1 MNTQPEALLY
11 NFNDPE
17 RLRQIRRYLNRQKVK
32 TRIVTAPEF
41 LHPLGYLFEIPGFH
55 PSSQFNLGNNFSDE
69 MIVLKDFSSAQMDS
83 FLAFFRENQLP
94 PVALKAMLTPV
105 TQHWSSIQLH
115 DELSREHTLMH
126 KNNCKTKICRI
137 CLLHFR
143 QIFFILFF
151 PRKKETAPRSLLF

>member
-55 PSSQFNLGNNFSDE
+55 PSSQFNLHRWMIFLLFS
-69 MIVLKDFSSAQMDS
+69 VKT
-83 FLAFFRENQLP
+83 R
-94 PVALKAMLTPV
+94 
-105 TQHWSSIQLH
+105 
-115 DELSREHTLMH
+115 SR
-126 KNNCKTKICRI
+126 
-137 CLLHFR
+137 LLH
-143 QIFFILFF
+143 
-151 PRKKETAPRSLLF
+151 

>member
-69 MIVLKDFSSAQMDS
+69 MIVLK
-83 FLAFFRENQLP
+83 
-94 PVALKAMLTPV
+94 AMLTPV

-126 KNNCKTKICRI
+126 KK
-137 CLLHFR
+137 
-143 QIFFILFF
+143 
-151 PRKKETAPRSLLF
+151 

>member
-41 LHPLGYLFEIPGFH
+41 LHPLGYLFE
-55 PSSQFNLGNNFSDE
+55 
-69 MIVLKDFSSAQMDS
+69 MIVLKDFSSAQMDG

-126 KNNCKTKICRI
+126 KK
-137 CLLHFR
+137 
-143 QIFFILFF
+143 
-151 PRKKETAPRSLLF
+151 

>member
-105 TQHWSSIQLH
+105 TQHWSSI
-115 DELSREHTLMH
+115 
-126 KNNCKTKICRI
+126 
-137 CLLHFR
+137 CLLYTSR
-143 QIFFILFF
+143 CV
-151 PRKKETAPRSLLF
+151 

>member
-1 MNTQPEALLY
+1 MNTQPTALLY

-41 LHPLGYLFEIPGFH
+41 LFEIPGFH
-55 PSSQFNLGNNFSDE
+55 PSSQFNLGSNFSDE
-69 MIVLKDFSSAQMDS
+69 MIVLKDFSSAQMDG

-126 KNNCKTKICRI
+126 KK
-137 CLLHFR
+137 
-143 QIFFILFF
+143 
-151 PRKKETAPRSLLF
+151 

>member
-55 PSSQFNLGNNFSDE
+55 PSSQFNLGSNFSDE
-69 MIVLKDFSSAQMDS
+69 MIVLKDFSSAQMDG
-83 FLAFFRENQLP
+83 FLAFFRENQIP

-105 TQHWSSIQLH
+105 TQHWSPSSCTMSFPGSTHLCI
-115 DELSREHTLMH
+115 

-151 PRKKETAPRSLLF
+151 PLKKETAPRSLLF